1 MIQVMEDVKLIIN
14 NAKRTGMSKD
24 ELTWELAKYKN
35 TACYMYGVEKSE
47 YVAYVNTAL
56 TTF

>member
-1 MIQVMEDVKLIIN
+1 MIQVMEDVKLIID
-14 NAKRTGMSKD
+14 NAKATGMTAE
-24 ELTWELAKYKN
+24 ELKWELAKYKN

-56 TTF
+56 TNF